1 MRKNTKKVD
10 KAQARILFLI
20 LIVVMFFGQAVY
32 DYLRKKSRR
41 SGAVKPV
48 KRTQVSRQRPK
59 PQPDAQP
66 GLPGRM
72 AELSKRLQT
81 AAREEEP
88 AAISGPAERPEPSEL
103 SELSDKSDLSDR
115 SDKSDLS
122 DLRRA
127 VIWSEILKRKF

>member
-20 LIVVMFFGQAVY
+20 LIGVMFFGQAVY

-59 PQPDAQP
+59 PQPDAQT

-72 AELSKRLQT
+72 AELSKRL
-81 AAREEEP
+81 
-88 AAISGPAERPEPSEL
+88 
-103 SELSDKSDLSDR
+103 
-115 SDKSDLS
+115 
-122 DLRRA
+122 
-127 VIWSEILKRKF
+127 